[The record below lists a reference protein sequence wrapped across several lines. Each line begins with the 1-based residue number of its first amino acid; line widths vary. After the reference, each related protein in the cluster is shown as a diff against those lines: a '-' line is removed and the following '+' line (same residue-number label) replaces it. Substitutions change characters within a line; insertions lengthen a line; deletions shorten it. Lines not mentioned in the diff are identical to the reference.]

1 MRNTKAARSFTFL
14 TAFDSIIIPL
24 LQGAFEG
31 QKRGNHGWLP
41 LPTGR
46 RTYSTLNTEYQLTG
60 VYSTALSVLIV
71 YATFTEMSRT
81 YDC

>member
-31 QKRGNHGWLP
+31 QKKRQP
-41 LPTGR
+41 R
-46 RTYSTLNTEYQLTG
+46 MVASSTWSAYLQ
-60 VYSTALSVLIV
+60 
-71 YATFTEMSRT
+71 YA
-81 YDC
+81 